1 VKPRN
6 REINIFNLSMLDVI
20 SGAMAAFL
28 IIVVILLP
36 YYKKEKIDYQAIIV
50 RLQQTIA
57 QLQSQR
63 EAAEAQAEAAR
74 EQLAQAREQLA
85 QAQADAQ
92 QQRERAEALARQQ
105 QSATAQ
111 AEAAREQLA
120 QAQAD
125 AQQQRERA
133 EALARELAKTFLVL
147 YVRWDTHDDV
157 DLHLFDPSGA
167 EFSYQNKII
176 AGRPGELS
184 EDNVNGPG
192 NEVWEIRDAP
202 PGDYQVYVKLYA
214 VKDRRKPVVVKG
226 RFFHRDGS
234 GPFPE
239 VSLTQEKQFERV
251 AVLRIDSE
259 GNVTLQ

>member
-1 VKPRN
+1 MKPRN

-28 IIVVILLP
+28 IIMVILLP

-63 EAAEAQAEAAR
+63 QAAEAQAEAAR
-74 EQLAQAREQLA
+74 EQLAR
-85 QAQADAQ
+85 AQADAQ

-111 AEAAREQLA
+111 AEAVREQLA
-120 QAQAD
+120 QAQAE

-157 DLHLFDPSGA
+157 DLHLFDPAGA
-167 EFSYQNKII
+167 EFSFRNKVI

-202 PGDYQVYVKLYA
+202 PGEYQVYVKLYA

-226 RFFHRDGS
+226 RFFHRDGG